1 MMKKKL
7 SRFVYRFFQEALKDA
22 SEKDIISTQQSHD
35 ILAFYEERRGLDF
48 IRVLVSIGSILIG
61 LGVLL
66 FIAGN
71 WQVISNPFKVII
83 IVSFLAASMT
93 GSFLTAKKRPI
104 TSQALLYL
112 SVLIFGAGLFLI
124 NLAYNFNV
132 EAYTINFVWALGALL
147 LSSVYKDT
155 ILFVFAHV
163 LAFLFLTIGFSE
175 AIYIQGF
182 ILLVIFF
189 AGNYY
194 FNYQKLIT
202 FGSLTLLLV
211 FILYI
216 FNDLDVLGL
225 YTALAF
231 FAIGLG
237 LYYFKHQ
244 INFDIF
250 QFFGV
255 VVMGIAGF
263 ALSFREIW
271 QELEIIT
278 NGTFFA
284 IPLSMGI
291 VVYMFTLVRKRQI
304 TPLIVIAAF
313 ILRYYFDTLY
323 DFLPRSLFFIIGG
336 FMVLGMG
343 YYIERFRRLEVKDE
357 VA

>member
-1 MMKKKL
+1 MKKKL
-7 SRFVYRFFQEALKDA
+7 SRYVYRFFQEALKDA
-22 SEKDIISTQQSHD
+22 AEKNIISTQQEKD
-35 ILAFYEERRGLDF
+35 VLAFYEERRGLDF

-71 WQVISNPFKVII
+71 WDVISNPFKVII
-83 IVSFLAASMT
+83 ILAFLGASMA
-93 GSFLTAKKRPI
+93 SSYLTSKKRPI

-163 LAFLFLTIGFSE
+163 LAFLFLTLGFNDP
-175 AIYIQGF
+175 IYIQGVL
-182 ILLVIFF
+182 LLVIFF

-194 FNYQKLIT
+194 FGYRKLIT

-211 FILYI
+211 FILYV
-216 FNDLDVLGL
+216 FNDLDVLAP
-225 YTALAF
+225 YIALSF
-231 FAIGLG
+231 FAIGL
-237 LYYFKHQ
+237 LFYYFKHQ
-244 INFDIF
+244 INYDIF

-255 VVMGIAGF
+255 ALMGVAGF
-263 ALSFREIW
+263 ALSFKEIW
-271 QELEIIT
+271 QEIEWIT
-278 NGTFFA
+278 NGSWISLPFA
-284 IPLSMGI
+284 LA
-291 VVYMFTLVRKRQI
+291 VVIYMFTLVSKRQI
-304 TPLIVIAAF
+304 TPLLVIAAF

-323 DFLPRSLFFIIGG
+323 DFLPRSLFFVMGG

-343 YYIERFRRLEVKDE
+343 YYIERFRRLEVEDE
-357 VA
+357 KS

>member
-1 MMKKKL
+1 MKKKISKYLFRFL
-7 SRFVYRFFQEALKDA
+7 SEALTDA
-22 SEKDIISTQQSHD
+22 ADKNIISSQQEKDILT
-35 ILAFYEERRGLDF
+35 FYEERRGLDF

-71 WQVISNPFKVII
+71 WEVISNPIKVLI
-83 IVSFLAASMT
+83 IVAFLAASMVS
-93 GSFLTAKKRPI
+93 SFLTAEKRPI

-155 ILFVFAHV
+155 
-163 LAFLFLTIGFSE
+163 
-175 AIYIQGF
+175 YIQGL

-194 FNYQKLIT
+194 FNYRKLIT
-202 FGSLTLLLV
+202 FGSLILLNV
-211 FILYI
+211 FVLYI
-216 FNDLDVLGL
+216 LVDLDVMDVYIAGIFFALGL
-225 YTALAF
+225 LF
-231 FAIGLG
+231 
-237 LYYFKHQ
+237 YYFKHQ

-250 QFFGV
+250 QFFGIV
-255 VVMGIAGF
+255 LMGVSGF
-263 ALSFREIW
+263 AWSFREIW
-271 QELEIIT
+271 QDFDFIT
-278 NGTFFA
+278 NGSWIS
-284 IPLSMGI
+284 IPLSLAI
-291 VVYMFTLVRKRQI
+291 VIYMFTLVSKRQI

-336 FMVLGMG
+336 FLVLGMG
-343 YYIERFRRLEVKDE
+343 YYIERFRRVEVEDE
-357 VA
+357 PS

>member
-1 MMKKKL
+1 MKKKL
-7 SRFVYRFFQEALKDA
+7 SKYVFHFFQEALKDA
-22 SEKDIISTQQSHD
+22 TEKNIISSQQEHD

-71 WQVISNPFKVII
+71 WQVISNPAKVII
-83 IVSFLAASMT
+83 IVFFLAASMV
-93 GSFLTAKKRPI
+93 SSYLTSKKRPI

-155 ILFVFAHV
+155 LLFIFAHG
-163 LAFLFLTIGFSE
+163 LAFLFLTLGFNE

-182 ILLVIFF
+182 LLLVIFF

-194 FNYQKLIT
+194 FNYRKLIT
-202 FGSLTLLLV
+202 FGSLVLLNV

-216 FNDLDVLGL
+216 LNDVNLDGL
-225 YTALAF
+225 YIAF
-231 FAIGLG
+231 IFYGLG
-237 LYYFKHQ
+237 LGYYYFKHQ

-250 QFFGV
+250 QFFGIAL
-255 VVMGIAGF
+255 MGISGF

-271 QELEIIT
+271 QDVDFIT
-278 NGTFFA
+278 NGSWFA
-284 IPLSMGI
+284 IPVSLVI
-291 VVYMFTLVRKRQI
+291 VVYMFTLISKRQI
-304 TPLIVIAAF
+304 TPLIVISAF

-336 FMVLGMG
+336 FLVLGMG
-343 YYIERFRRLEVKDE
+343 YYIERFRRLEVEDGN
-357 VA
+357 A

>member
-1 MMKKKL
+1 MKKKL
-7 SRFVYRFFQEALKDA
+7 SRYVYRFFQEALKDA
-22 SEKDIISTQQSHD
+22 TEKNIISTQQEKD
-35 ILAFYEERRGLDF
+35 VLAFYEERRGLDF

-71 WQVISNPFKVII
+71 WEVISNPFKVII
-83 IVSFLAASMT
+83 ILAFLGASMA
-93 GSFLTAKKRPI
+93 SSYLTSKKRPI

-155 ILFVFAHV
+155 ILFVFAHF
-163 LAFLFLTIGFSE
+163 LAFLFLTLGFNDP
-175 AIYIQGF
+175 IYIQGF
-182 ILLVIFF
+182 LLLVIFF

-194 FNYQKLIT
+194 FNYRKLIT
-202 FGSLTLLLV
+202 FGSLILLLV
-211 FILYI
+211 FILYV
-216 FNDLDVLGL
+216 FNDLEVLAPI
-225 YTALAF
+225 TALSF
-231 FAIGLG
+231 FAIGL
-237 LYYFKHQ
+237 LFYYFKHQ

-255 VVMGIAGF
+255 ALMGVAGF

-271 QELEIIT
+271 EEIEWIT
-278 NGTFFA
+278 NGSWLSLPFA
-284 IPLSMGI
+284 LA
-291 VVYMFTLVRKRQI
+291 VVIYMFTLVNKRQI

-323 DFLPRSLFFIIGG
+323 DFLPRSLFFVIGG

-343 YYIERFRRLEVKDE
+343 YYIERFRRLEVIDE
-357 VA
+357 KS

>member
-1 MMKKKL
+1 MKKKISKYLFRFL
-7 SRFVYRFFQEALKDA
+7 SEALTDA
-22 SEKDIISTQQSHD
+22 ADKNIISSQQEKDILT
-35 ILAFYEERRGLDF
+35 FYEERRGLDF

-71 WQVISNPFKVII
+71 WEVISNPIKVLI
-83 IVSFLAASMT
+83 IVSFLAASMVS
-93 GSFLTAKKRPI
+93 SFLTAEKRPI

-155 ILFVFAHV
+155 ILFVFAHF
-163 LAFLFLTIGFSE
+163 LAFLFLTLGFDE
-175 AIYIQGF
+175 TIYIQGL

-194 FNYQKLIT
+194 FNYRKLIT
-202 FGSLTLLLV
+202 FGSLILLNV
-211 FILYI
+211 FVLYI
-216 FNDLDVLGL
+216 LVDLDVMDVYIAGIFFALGL
-225 YTALAF
+225 LF
-231 FAIGLG
+231 
-237 LYYFKHQ
+237 YYFKHQ

-250 QFFGV
+250 QFFGIV
-255 VVMGIAGF
+255 LMGASGF
-263 ALSFREIW
+263 AWSFREIW
-271 QELEIIT
+271 QDFDFIT
-278 NGTFFA
+278 NGSWIS
-284 IPLSMGI
+284 IPLSLAI
-291 VVYMFTLVRKRQI
+291 VIYMFTLVSKRQI

-336 FMVLGMG
+336 FLVLGMG
-343 YYIERFRRLEVKDE
+343 YYIERFRRVEVEDE
-357 VA
+357 PS